1 MTETKLCR
9 LKKKVHLRLKTMD
22 AKRVETIS
30 ARVDAAV
37 SSPGRTVAA
46 CFGAFTDNLVI
57 FFLVCCVRSRVEK
70 TSGKTPSK
78 KKAI

>member
-1 MTETKLCR
+1 
-9 LKKKVHLRLKTMD
+9 MD

-46 CFGAFTDNLVI
+46 GFGEFI
-57 FFLVCCVRSRVEK
+57 
-70 TSGKTPSK
+70 G
-78 KKAI
+78 